1 MALPKI
7 LCHVHNQY
15 NSFHPVR
22 HKRFEDITSLLKQE
36 RKVLKASDVFFG
48 NTHRPCSFNG
58 DMEAPDSSLSIIIRK
73 Q

>member
-22 HKRFEDITSLLKQE
+22 HKRFEDITSL
-36 RKVLKASDVFFG
+36 AI
-48 NTHRPCSFNG
+48 
-58 DMEAPDSSLSIIIRK
+58 EAGKESVK
-73 Q
+73 GF